1 MIFCYLQLLF
11 TKIYSSLFNMTF
23 TELPIIWP
31 LQKALVRLKMIEATD
46 IQKQV
51 IPIALENK
59 DILGL
64 AQTGSWKT
72 LSFTLPILQNLYLE
86 RKATGYTEWKID
98 RKIKSLILAPTRE
111 LAIQIWETF
120 KPYCTNANMMHT
132 VIYGWVNQFHQ
143 EKTISKWIDI
153 LIATPGRLLDLIH
166 QEIVDVSNVSI
177 LTLDEAD
184 KMLDMWFITDIKKIL
199 KFIPSQR
206 QTLFFSA
213 TMPEKIEVLANE
225 ILTKPV
231 KIEVNT
237 NSATVDTIEQSMY
250 YVEDKNK
257 PSLLLKILRENKFDS
272 VIVFVKTKDRT
283 EDVLYDLQDAGIK
296 CAHIHRNRSQNARQ
310 KALKALKNREVKVLV
325 ATDILSRWIDIESVA
340 CVINYDLPQEN
351 ETYVH
356 RIGRTARAWK
366 TWISISFAVEAQRE
380 KMNSIIEL
388 TGAEIKEIK

>member
-1 MIFCYLQLLF
+1 MIW
-11 TKIYSSLFNMTF
+11 KIISSLFNMTF

-31 LQKALVRLKMIEATD
+31 LQKALVRLNMTSPTE

-51 IPIALENK
+51 IPVAIEHK

-72 LSFTLPILQNLYLE
+72 LSFTLPILQNLYTQ
-86 RKATGYTEWKID
+86 RKDAGYSEWKID

-153 LIATPGRLLDLIH
+153 LIATPGRLLDLVH
-166 QEIVDVSNVSI
+166 QEIIDLSNVSI

-184 KMLDMWFITDIKKIL
+184 KMLNMGFITDIRKIL
-199 KFIPSQR
+199 KFIPAQR

-237 NSATVDTIEQSMY
+237 NSTTVDTVEQSMY

-257 PSLLLKILRENKFDS
+257 PALLLKVLNENKFDT
-272 VIVFVKTKDRT
+272 VIIFVKTKDRT
-283 EDVLYDLQDAGIK
+283 EEVLYDLQDAGIK
-296 CAHIHRNRSQNARQ
+296 CGHIHRNRSQNARQ
-310 KALKALKNREVKVLV
+310 KALKSLKNREIRVLI
-325 ATDILSRWIDIESVA
+325 ATDILSRWIDIEAVS

-366 TWISISFAVEAQRE
+366 KWISIAFVVDAQRE

-388 TGAEIKEIK
+388 TGADIKEIKS